1 MKNIVIACFT
11 TLCALTLMSCAQ
23 NTTARSRSATVP
35 TTAATNSL
43 NVIPAGTT
51 VQVRTNDPI
60 KADSS
65 SVGRTYTGEIAAD
78 VINESGATLIPK
90 GSPVTFVVMNTSSG
104 GVTSGGEVQLG
115 IQSITVNGTDY
126 LVSGTD
132 VEKGQGLGANRRT
145 GEMVGGGAVLGTLI
159 GAIAGGGVGA
169 AVGAVAG
176 AAAGA
181 GAQVLT
187 QGKQLNVPAESV
199 LTFRLNQDLHLTR
212 R

>member
-1 MKNIVIACFT
+1 MKRAVIACFT
-11 TLCALTLMSCAQ
+11 TLCALVLMSCAQ
-23 NTTARSRSATVP
+23 NTAARSRAAVP
-35 TTAATNSL
+35 TTAATDSIS
-43 NVIPAGTT
+43 VIPAGTS
-51 VQVRTNDPI
+51 VQVRTNEPI
-60 KADSS
+60 TADSS
-65 SVGRTYTGEIAAD
+65 SVGRTFAGEIAAD
-78 VINESGATLIPK
+78 VINREGQTLIPR
-90 GSPVTFVVMNTSSG
+90 GSPVTFVVMSTSRG

-115 IQSITVNGTDY
+115 IKSINVNGRSY
-126 LVSGTD
+126 LVSGSD

-187 QGKQLNVPAESV
+187 QGKEIKIPAESV
-199 LTFRLNQDLHLTR
+199 LTFRLNDNLHLR
-212 R
+212 RG